1 MTCWQ
6 FRQRNPD
13 ILFFMVTPVN
23 KPSSLQGTLS
33 RFLILRKICPPRLP
47 SLLKRFLNQPLLP
60 VSFPFPFFTSTSTIL
75 ISPFPS
81 FTVNPSK
88 TTKSTGLS
96 MNRASAEAK
105 GNSGRSG
112 TICSEILPISVERE
126 GLTESFRISL
136 VHCSFR
142 PIRSESCQK
151 KRFRYAIVF
160 KTQGDDIFERDY

>member
-60 VSFPFPFFTSTSTIL
+60 VSF
-75 ISPFPS
+75 PFPS

-160 KTQGDDIFERDY
+160 KTQGDDIFERDF